1 MHPSLEAFALAAGLL
16 ALGAALV
23 HRFGFPPLPV
33 YLLTGLVVGERLPVE
48 DLEPLPSLGRL
59 LLLFS
64 VGLEFGPDRLR
75 ELSGKALRAGFFDA
89 LALPLGFLLGL
100 LAGLD
105 LRGALLLAGV
115 IYISSS
121 AVIVKLI
128 IDLRRA
134 ANPESEVV
142 LGVLVLEDLVI
153 ALLLALL
160 GGQGPAGFLGGVAL
174 ALAYFLFARF
184 LGPRLVRFMEGLSD
198 ELVLL
203 LGAAFTA
210 GTALLF
216 HAVGAS
222 EGVGAF
228 LSGVIA
234 AGLGL
239 RERFEHLFGPVRD
252 LGVALFF
259 LVVGAEALGLLRG
272 LTPWAVGLV
281 LLGLLLQL
289 PLNHLGGARAGLG
302 RKRRLY
308 SALYLVPRGE
318 FNLVLGA
325 LALGQ
330 GYPLVA
336 QVAVLL
342 VLVSIPLGALLIRY
356 APEIAQALYPEARPR
371 KRAKRAEGSP
381 VK

>member
-33 YLLTGLVVGERLPVE
+33 YLLTGLLMGHRLPVE
-48 DLEPLPSLGRL
+48 ELEPLPSLGLL

-64 VGLEFGPDRLR
+64 VGLEFGPDRLK
-75 ELSGKALRAGFFDA
+75 ELSGRATRAGLYDA

-105 LRGALLLAGV
+105 ARGAALLAGI

-160 GGQGPAGFLGGVAL
+160 GGHGPGGVLAGVLL
-174 ALAYFLFARF
+174 ALAYLAFARL
-184 LGPRLVRFMEGLSD
+184 LGPHLVRLMESFSD

-203 LGAAFTA
+203 LGAAFTT

-216 HAVGAS
+216 HALGAS

-228 LSGVIA
+228 LSGMIA
-234 AGLGL
+234 ASLGL
-239 RERFEHLFGPVRD
+239 RERLEHLFGPVRD

-259 LVVGAEALGLLRG
+259 LVVGAEATGLLRG
-272 LTPWAVGLV
+272 LTPVGAGLA
-281 LLGLLLQL
+281 LLGLLLKL

-308 SALYLVPRGE
+308 AALYLVPRGE
-318 FNLVLGA
+318 FNLVLGSLA
-325 LALGQ
+325 LAQ

-336 QVAVLL
+336 QVAVLM
-342 VLVSIPLGALLIRY
+342 VLLSVPLGALLIRF
-356 APEIAQALYPEARPR
+356 APEIGQALFPPEKKARAA
-371 KRAKRAEGSP
+371 AKAG
-381 VK
+381 

>member
-1 MHPSLEAFALAAGLL
+1 MHPSVEAFALAAGLL

-33 YLLTGLVVGERLPVE
+33 YLLTGLFVGDRLPVE
-48 DLEPLPSLGRL
+48 ALEPLPSLGLL

-64 VGLEFGPDRLR
+64 VGLEFGPDRLKG
-75 ELSGKALRAGFFDA
+75 LSGKAVQAGFYDA

-105 LRGALLLAGV
+105 LRGAALLAGA
-115 IYISSS
+115 IYVSSS
-121 AVIVKLI
+121 AVIVKLL
-128 IDLRRA
+128 IDLRRV

-142 LGVLVLEDLVI
+142 LVTLVLEDLVVI
-153 ALLLALL
+153 LLLALL
-160 GGQGPAGFLGGVAL
+160 GGQGPEGVIVSLLLGGIYLFL
-174 ALAYFLFARF
+174 ANLF
-184 LGPRLVRFMEGLSD
+184 GYRLVSFLESLSD

-203 LGAAFTA
+203 LGAAFTT

-216 HAVGAS
+216 HALGVS
-222 EGVGAF
+222 ESLGAF
-228 LSGVIA
+228 LAGSLA
-234 AGLGL
+234 ASLGL
-239 RERFEHLFGPVRD
+239 RERFERLFGPVRD

-259 LVVGAEALGLLRG
+259 LVVGASARDLFQG
-272 LTPWAVGLV
+272 LTPALV
-281 LLGLLLQL
+281 VLALLGLLVKL
-289 PLNHLGGARAGLG
+289 PLNFLGGARAGLS

-308 SALYLVPRGE
+308 SAFYLVPRGE

-325 LALGQ
+325 LAQAQ

-342 VLVSIPLGALLIRY
+342 VLLSIPLGALLIRF
-356 APEIAQALYPEARPR
+356 APEIGRLLLRETPSPRRPAR
-371 KRAKRAEGSP
+371 SS
-381 VK
+381 

>member
-33 YLLTGLVVGERLPVE
+33 YLLTGLLIGHRLPVE
-48 DLEPLPSLGRL
+48 ELEPLPSLGLL

-64 VGLEFGPDRLR
+64 VGLEFGPDRLK
-75 ELSGKALRAGFFDA
+75 ELSGRATRAGLYDA

-105 LRGALLLAGV
+105 ARGAALLAGI

-160 GGQGPAGFLGGVAL
+160 GGHGPGGVLAGVLL
-174 ALAYFLFARF
+174 ALAYLAFARL
-184 LGPRLVRFMEGLSD
+184 LGPHLVRLMESFSD

-203 LGAAFTA
+203 LGAAFTT

-216 HAVGAS
+216 HALGAS

-228 LSGVIA
+228 LSGMIA
-234 AGLGL
+234 ASLGL
-239 RERFEHLFGPVRD
+239 RERLEHLFGPVRD

-259 LVVGAEALGLLRG
+259 LVVGAEATGLLRG
-272 LTPWAVGLV
+272 LTPVGAGLA
-281 LLGLLLQL
+281 LLGLLLKL

-308 SALYLVPRGE
+308 AALYLVPRGE
-318 FNLVLGA
+318 FNLVLGSLA
-325 LALGQ
+325 LAQ

-336 QVAVLL
+336 QVAVLM
-342 VLVSIPLGALLIRY
+342 VLLSVPLGALLIRF
-356 APEIAQALYPEARPR
+356 APEIGQALFPKEKKRPVSARP
-371 KRAKRAEGSP
+371 G
-381 VK
+381 

>member
-33 YLLTGLVVGERLPVE
+33 YLLTGLLMGHRLPVE
-48 DLEPLPSLGRL
+48 ELEPLPSLGLL

-64 VGLEFGPDRLR
+64 VGLEFGPDRLK
-75 ELSGKALRAGFFDA
+75 ELSGRATRAGLYDA

-105 LRGALLLAGV
+105 ARGAALLAGI

-160 GGQGPAGFLGGVAL
+160 GGHGPGGVLAGVLL
-174 ALAYFLFARF
+174 ALAYLAFARL
-184 LGPRLVRFMEGLSD
+184 LGPHLVRLMESFSD

-203 LGAAFTA
+203 LGAAFTT

-216 HAVGAS
+216 HALGAS

-228 LSGVIA
+228 LSGMIA
-234 AGLGL
+234 ASLGL
-239 RERFEHLFGPVRD
+239 RERLEHLFGPVRD

-259 LVVGAEALGLLRG
+259 LVVGAEATGLLRG
-272 LTPWAVGLV
+272 LTPVGAGLA
-281 LLGLLLQL
+281 LLGLLLKL

-308 SALYLVPRGE
+308 AALYLVPRGE
-318 FNLVLGA
+318 FNLVLGSLA
-325 LALGQ
+325 LAQ

-336 QVAVLL
+336 QVAVLM
-342 VLVSIPLGALLIRY
+342 VLLSVPLGALLIRF
-356 APEIAQALYPEARPR
+356 APEIGQALFPKEKKRPVSARP
-371 KRAKRAEGSP
+371 G
-381 VK
+381 

>member
-1 MHPSLEAFALAAGLL
+1 MHPSVEAFALATGLL

-33 YLLTGLVVGERLPVE
+33 YLLTGLLLGQALPVQA
-48 DLEPLPSLGRL
+48 LEPLPSLGLL

-64 VGLEFGPDRLR
+64 VGLEFGPDRLKG
-75 ELSGKALRAGFFDA
+75 LPGKTLQAGFYDA
-89 LALPLGFLLGL
+89 LALPLGFILGI

-105 LRGALLLAGV
+105 LRGAALLAGA
-115 IYISSS
+115 IYVSSS

-142 LGVLVLEDLVI
+142 LGVSVLEDLVV
-153 ALLLALL
+153 LVLLALL
-160 GGQGPAGFLGGVAL
+160 GGQGLQGFLLSLLL
-174 ALAYFLFARF
+174 AGLYLGLARF
-184 LGPRLVRFMEGLSD
+184 LGPLLVRFMEGLSD

-203 LGAAFTA
+203 LGAAFTT

-216 HAVGAS
+216 QAAGAS
-222 EGVGAF
+222 VGLGAF
-228 LSGVIA
+228 LAGSLA
-234 AGLGL
+234 ASLGL
-239 RERFEHLFGPVRD
+239 RERFERLFGPVRD

-259 LVVGAEALGLLRG
+259 LVVGASARDLFQG
-272 LTPWAVGLV
+272 LTPAVAALA
-281 LLGLLLQL
+281 LLGLLLKL
-289 PLNHLGGARAGLG
+289 PLNYLGGSRAGLS

-308 SALYLVPRGE
+308 SAFYLVPRGE

-325 LALGQ
+325 LAQAQ

-342 VLVSIPLGALLIRY
+342 VLLSIPLGALLIRF
-356 APEIAQALYPEARPR
+356 APELGRVLMGEPRRQGRSARS
-371 KRAKRAEGSP
+371 A
-381 VK
+381 

>member
-48 DLEPLPSLGRL
+48 DLEPLPSLGLL

-142 LGVLVLEDLVI
+142 LGVSVVGALVI
-153 ALLLALL
+153 APLLARL
-160 GGQGPAGFLGGVAL
+160 GGRGPAGVLGGVAL

-281 LLGLLLQL
+281 LLGLLLKL